1 MKFSRHFIIGLIAGL
16 VLAGPAPVIAQNSES
31 EPNLERARS
40 FLALEEAKLKEE
52 IEKLNVDEAIEL
64 STQIRYLARPT
75 NPQIDR
81 LAVVLQHLE
90 TLRAT
95 DLAQRRLDQ
104 LLLVLGCVLVLF
116 AVFLIYVVVDQRRT
130 VRELQ
135 SLLAN
140 DPARRTETAQ
150 TPVYRGE

>member
-1 MKFSRHFIIGLIAGL
+1 MKFSRLALFGLFLASGL
-16 VLAGPAPVIAQNSES
+16 LHPAPGFAQTTEA
-31 EPNLERARS
+31 EPDLARARE
-40 FLALEEAKLKEE
+40 FLALDEARLKTEV
-52 IEKLNVDEAIEL
+52 EKLNVDEAIEL
-64 STQIRYLARPT
+64 STQIRFLARPQ

-104 LLLVLGCVLVLF
+104 LLLVLACVLALF
-116 AVFLIYVVVDQRRT
+116 AVFLMYVVIDQRRT
-130 VRELQ
+130 VRALQ

-140 DPARRTETAQ
+140 DQSAAAETARA
-150 TPVYRGE
+150 PIYRGD